1 MICDDDDQRATIM
14 SMHWKRSA
22 QLVAQQESKV
32 QRNHDDGEAV
42 VIPFETPLPT
52 ERGQLIEDKIHHS
65 HSAACEKRGSC
76 PLQAW
81 PFPQQ
86 RKAARMGML
95 ADMPMILAAH
105 PTQCQVAP
113 WYSLLKYILPLT
125 STIFVAGSAATWLAE
140 HCLARQRPM
149 WDPTDIDVFVLQR
162 TADQYEELL
171 SSITAGLK
179 QWKDGGTLIR
189 FSVIPKSEHITN
201 IAWWVTRD
209 DTEYVCPDLSLIRC
223 QPACTAEDVI
233 NGFDLDICQVTVGLI
248 HGRES
253 LGMSKVVHQHLLE
266 RIMHCKLQ
274 PRLSELPF
282 YFGLQKSQKRVVKY
296 TARGYKLKQLTLMAA
311 THCDLDINDF
321 ILHADE

>member
-1 MICDDDDQRATIM
+1 
-14 SMHWKRSA
+14 MHWKRSA
-22 QLVAQQESKV
+22 QVVAQQESKF

-52 ERGQLIEDKIHHS
+52 ERIQLNEDRIHHS
-65 HSAACEKRGSC
+65 HRAACEKRGSS

-86 RKAARMGML
+86 RTAARMGML
-95 ADMPMILAAH
+95 ADMPMIIAAH
-105 PTQCQVAP
+105 PPQCQVAP
-113 WYSLLKYILPLT
+113 WYSLLKYVLPL
-125 STIFVAGSAATWLAE
+125 STTVFVAGSAATWLAE
-140 HCLARQRPM
+140 HCLARKRPM
-149 WDPTDIDVFVLQR
+149 WEPTDIDVFVLQR

-171 SSITAGLK
+171 SCITAGLM

-189 FSVIPKSEHITN
+189 FSVIPKSTHITN

-209 DTEYVCPDLSLIRC
+209 DTETVCPELSLIRC
-223 QPACTAEDVI
+223 LPDCTTEDVI

-253 LGMSKVVHQHLLE
+253 LGMTKVVHQHLLE
-266 RIMHCKLQ
+266 GIMHCHLQ
-274 PRLSELPF
+274 PRSSDLPF

-296 TARGYKLKQLTLMAA
+296 TARGYKLKQLTLKAA
-311 THCDLDINDF
+311 AHCDLDIKDF
-321 ILHADE
+321 ILQADE